1 MTSVTVVMV
10 VAILSLL
17 LPPYNCQPKDKELF
31 EKSVTAQAVVET
43 LFKTLNKTHK
53 FTIKNSVEYYV
64 KFTVPEKVIKRL
76 EKEKDKHI
84 FQVRRAE
91 TMFRL

>member
-1 MTSVTVVMV
+1 MKGRMVLVVGT
-10 VAILSLL
+10 ILL
-17 LPPYNCQPKDKELF
+17 LLFPLVHCQ
-31 EKSVTAQAVVET
+31 KSATAAASVKT
-43 LFKTLNKTHK
+43 LYKALNKTHH
-53 FTIKNSVEYYV
+53 FTIKSSVEYYV

-91 TMFRL
+91 TTV